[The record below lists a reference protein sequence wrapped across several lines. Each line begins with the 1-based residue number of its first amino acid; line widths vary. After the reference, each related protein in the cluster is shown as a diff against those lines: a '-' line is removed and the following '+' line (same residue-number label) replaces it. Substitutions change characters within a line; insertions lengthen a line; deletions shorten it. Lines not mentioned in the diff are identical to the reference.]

1 VRIDNEY
8 NIGDPVYLKHDV
20 DQLERQV
27 VRIIVNPALV
37 LQYDLACG
45 EEASTHYYFEISKDK
60 KVI

>member
-1 VRIDNEY
+1 M
-8 NIGDPVYLKHDV
+8 GDIVYLKHDV
-20 DQLERQV
+20 DQQERQV